1 MKWKPLLG
9 TAGAIFLGLVLL
21 VATWAKGLEPGAFAE
36 QIRLEELDFLFSART
51 VTLLALALEAG
62 LGTVLLL
69 GLRRTWVLIPATLLV
84 TFFLFLTGR
93 NYWLVMNGLRDPD
106 AACGCFGS
114 LLERTAGEAFWQDLL
129 LLVPALVLSFW
140 GRPSTPRAFPW
151 RRLAAGFV
159 ITAGVVVWAGTDPG
173 LRSVEIAAAIGGETE
188 ESSVERFLP
197 TQEYLLVIQDQEVPG
212 ATIYHSEESVSFLL
226 VNPQVPY
233 SILLRVKSQSVETI
247 ASDQVVPAADG
258 SMTMASEGALS
269 PQGQFQVGP
278 EGITFT
284 VEGVQMRLKGSS
296 SEGG

>member
-69 GLRRTWVLIPATLLV
+69 GLRRTWVLIPTTLLV
-84 TFFLFLTGR
+84 TFFIFLTGR

-129 LLVPALVLSFW
+129 LLVPPLLLSFW
-140 GRPSTPRAFPW
+140 GRTSTPRAFPW

-159 ITAGVVVWAGTDPG
+159 IMAGVVVWAGTDPG

-188 ESSVERFLP
+188 EPSVERFVP

-226 VNPQVPY
+226 VNPQASHAV
-233 SILLRVKSQSVETI
+233 LLRVKSQTVETI
-247 ASDQVVPAADG
+247 ASDEVGPAAEG
-258 SMTMASEGALS
+258 SMAMASEGALR
-269 PQGQFQVGP
+269 PQGQVQVGP
-278 EGITFT
+278 EGIAFT
-284 VEGVQMRLKGSS
+284 VEGVQMRLKSSS